1 MYYPESMPKMGVT
14 KILAILAGCR
24 TLQAA
29 ISESLISSDECEDE
43 QCTLNA
49 LQVRGRKVSE
59 ELVREADTEAFKV
72 PDVLSSSFLETD
84 HLANASEEVAIPR
97 FYPLNHGWHKVAV
110 DGGDT
115 VGFMRA
121 SLKACEYF
129 CASTKGCHS
138 IVSCPKTRACQLKSA
153 VLDGTEKW
161 KHDPYCQTWY
171 VNMASATVGKW
182 GGRPVEYKQCDKGT
196 VPKGAECVKADGP
209 ASMTFYQYS
218 AQKKY
223 DPDRVWENVD
233 MASLGGVLFY
243 LHNEVVDS
251 KGEQLSKD
259 GKRSTKF
266 DIDRIVRF
274 KVTVHNTEA
283 LWKQFRSQFGQFI
296 QFDYGQATFGMP
308 DHVKKCNDIW
318 TKFGFEVGCQVVP
331 TGVSGYEG
339 GFWSSFPGRCP
350 SMPFTDDSPQGGQK
364 KTSTCMRDWA
374 GGSCPEPDG
383 TPDCT
388 WHIEP
393 AGYVMLS
400 ELMGEDADQILNSGG
415 HLYDEVLDRGVGTS
429 NNFWAKKKDKAACTA
444 RMNKLLMLFAKKFP
458 DFDAA
463 LPEPSCDFWR

>member
-1 MYYPESMPKMGVT
+1 MGVT
-14 KILAILAGCR
+14 RLLI
-24 TLQAA
+24 TLVVTSQV
-29 ISESLISSDECEDE
+29 SGHDLFDECQDE
-43 QCTLNA
+43 QCALNA
-49 LQVRGRKVSE
+49 LQLRGQKVSA
-59 ELVREADTEAFKV
+59 ELWHDGDTEAFQV
-72 PDVLSSSFLETD
+72 PHITAPHLLETATE
-84 HLANASEEVAIPR
+84 LSEEMSIPR

-115 VGFMRA
+115 VGFART
-121 SLKACEYF
+121 SLRACEYF

-153 VLDGTEKW
+153 ALTGSETW

-171 VNMASATVGKW
+171 MNMDSVSIGKW
-182 GGRPVEYKQCDKGT
+182 GGKKVEYEQCEKGT
-196 VPKGAECVKADGP
+196 VPQGGKCVKADGP
-209 ASMTFYQYS
+209 ATMTFYQYS

-251 KGEQLSKD
+251 KGEQLNQD
-259 GKRSTKF
+259 GTKSTKF

-350 SMPFTDDSPQGGQK
+350 SMPFTDDSPQGGAK
-364 KTSTCMRDWA
+364 KSNSCMRDWA
-374 GGSCPEPDG
+374 GGSCPDPDG

-388 WHIEP
+388 WKIEP
-393 AGYVMLS
+393 AGYVMLN
-400 ELMGEDADQILNSGG
+400 ELMGEDATEILNAGG
-415 HLYDEVLDRGVGTS
+415 HLYDEVLDRGVGS
-429 NNFWAKKKDKAACTA
+429 NNFWRGKKDKKACKK
-444 RMNKLLMLFAKKFP
+444 RMDKLLQLFAKKFP

-463 LPEPSCDFWR
+463 LPDPTCDFWR